1 MADDAIERQK
11 QALKL
16 VERLIELDT
25 DDSTTAYA
33 LKMRERLKLP
43 MSVVLEKLEQIWPDD
58 NVRQRV
64 KRLGITRQAYY
75 GWLNGIYRPDAKL
88 SKKLAAL
95 TGFDAE
101 DIRGK
106 IPKRR

>member
-1 MADDAIERQK
+1 MENLGERQK

-16 VERLIELDT
+16 VERLIELDP

-43 MSVVLEKLEQIWPDD
+43 MSVVLEKLEEVWPDD
-58 NVRQRV
+58 NVGQRV
-64 KRLGITRQAYY
+64 QRLGITRQAWY
-75 GWLNGIYRPDAKL
+75 GLMNGLYRPSAKL
-88 SKKLAAL
+88 SKRLATL
-95 TGFDAE
+95 TGFDAD

-106 IPKRR
+106 ITKR